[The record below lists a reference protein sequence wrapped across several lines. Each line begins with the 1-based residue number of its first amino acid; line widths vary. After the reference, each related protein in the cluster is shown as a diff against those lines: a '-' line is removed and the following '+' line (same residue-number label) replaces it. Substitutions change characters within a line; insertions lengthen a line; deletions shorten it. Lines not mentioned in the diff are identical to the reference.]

1 MERTISFM
9 NGKGSIGHN
18 TRSFIA
24 DNVDASRTKN
34 NITLIHED
42 IKQVYHKLFDK
53 ALDEYNAKQKRKDR
67 QIKSYY
73 EKISRS
79 KQEKLFYEVIVQIG
93 NKDETG
99 VGSSAAEV
107 ATWVL
112 KDYVKMFQLRNPQ
125 LYVIGAYIHLD
136 EETPHLHLNFVP
148 WVSGCKRGLETKT
161 SLKAELATRGFASEG
176 KGNTEWKQWAEA
188 EKDDIALIMRR
199 YGIDWKKKNTHNL
212 HLSVLDYKK
221 QERAK
226 EVAALEEEIE
236 GAQVV
241 LELKEERLESLEKEI
256 ENKDAKYTSDIAINI
271 LKLLKYVL
279 GNNSDIMERELS
291 VAVLGDTKLFEKS
304 YKSRICSIIEEYGEL
319 ELDLSVLDKK
329 EKEKAIL
336 EEYQVFSN
344 PSYIFFKGNVDI
356 HYVDG
361 NSISVTPDNPIAI
374 LSEAIARIEMIKV
387 NSNRIVTVE
396 NLTSYNRINDNKST
410 FIYLSGYHNTAKQ
423 RFLKKIAENNSG
435 VSWFHFGDIDPDGYY
450 ILKNLVEKTGIAFV
464 PLYMDVQQLIN
475 CKQYCKPLEKNDM
488 VKANSLLKFH
498 FYDEVM
504 EFMLANNCKLEQEII
519 SWLYERD

>member
-1 MERTISFM
+1 MLLDVYENSVTYKGQNIKNQSFAIKPEKIFYEYNGDYTDQDEVNQFNREMQSLMEFEFVILDYERGIPVISKIKL
-9 NGKGSIGHN
+9 NTNSIN
-18 TRSFIA
+18 EIYSVLKR
-24 DNVDASRTKN
+24 
-34 NITLIHED
+34 ED
-42 IKQVYHKLFDK
+42 ITVKRNREIKMYTQYMGVHDIMDAFCKSQV
-53 ALDEYNAKQKRKDR
+53 
-67 QIKSYY
+67 
-73 EKISRS
+73 
-79 KQEKLFYEVIVQIG
+79 
-93 NKDETG
+93 
-99 VGSSAAEV
+99 
-107 ATWVL
+107 
-112 KDYVKMFQLRNPQ
+112 
-125 LYVIGAYIHLD
+125 
-136 EETPHLHLNFVP
+136 
-148 WVSGCKRGLETKT
+148 
-161 SLKAELATRGFASEG
+161 
-176 KGNTEWKQWAEA
+176 
-188 EKDDIALIMRR
+188 
-199 YGIDWKKKNTHNL
+199 
-212 HLSVLDYKK
+212 
-221 QERAK
+221 
-226 EVAALEEEIE
+226 
-236 GAQVV
+236 
-241 LELKEERLESLEKEI
+241 ERL
-256 ENKDAKYTSDIAINI
+256 NDYKDAKYTSDIAINI

-279 GNNSDIMERELS
+279 GNNIDIMERELS

-336 EEYQVFSN
+336 EEYKVFSN

-356 HYVDG
+356 YYVDG

-410 FIYLSGYHNTAKQ
+410 FIYLSGYHNTVKQ
-423 RFLKKIAENNSG
+423 SFLKKIAENNSG

-519 SWLYERD
+519 SWLYERN

>member
-1 MERTISFM
+1 MY
-9 NGKGSIGHN
+9 
-18 TRSFIA
+18 
-24 DNVDASRTKN
+24 V
-34 NITLIHED
+34 IH
-42 IKQVYHKLFDK
+42 ILVV
-53 ALDEYNAKQKRKDR
+53 QKRKNIYALNMLLDVYENSVTYKG
-67 QIKSYY
+67 QNIKNQSFAIKP
-73 EKISRS
+73 EKI
-79 KQEKLFYEVIVQIG
+79 FYEYNGDYTDQDEVNQFNREMQSLMEFEFVILDYERGIPVISKIKL
-93 NKDETG
+93 NTNSINEIY
-99 VGSSAAEV
+99 S
-107 ATWVL
+107 VL
-112 KDYVKMFQLRNPQ
+112 KREDITVKRNREIKMYTQ
-125 LYVIGAYIHLD
+125 YMGVHDIMDA
-136 EETPHLHLNFVP
+136 F
-148 WVSGCKRGLETKT
+148 CK
-161 SLKAELATRGFASEG
+161 S
-176 KGNTEWKQWAEA
+176 
-188 EKDDIALIMRR
+188 
-199 YGIDWKKKNTHNL
+199 
-212 HLSVLDYKK
+212 
-221 QERAK
+221 
-226 EVAALEEEIE
+226 
-236 GAQVV
+236 QV
-241 LELKEERLESLEKEI
+241 ERL
-256 ENKDAKYTSDIAINI
+256 NDYKDAKYTSDIAINI

-361 NSISVTPDNPIAI
+361 NSMSVTPDNPIAI

-504 EFMLANNCKLEQEII
+504 QFMLANNCKLEQEII
-519 SWLYERD
+519 SWLYERN

>member
-1 MERTISFM
+1 MSLRLSKIQKDALNMLLDVYENSVTYKGQNIKNQSFAIKPEKIFYEYNGDYTDQDEVDQFNRELQSLMEFEFVILDYERGIPVISKIKL
-9 NGKGSIGHN
+9 NTNSIN
-18 TRSFIA
+18 EIYSVLKR
-24 DNVDASRTKN
+24 
-34 NITLIHED
+34 ED
-42 IKQVYHKLFDK
+42 ITVKRNREIKMYTQYMGVHDIMDAFCKSQV
-53 ALDEYNAKQKRKDR
+53 
-67 QIKSYY
+67 
-73 EKISRS
+73 
-79 KQEKLFYEVIVQIG
+79 
-93 NKDETG
+93 
-99 VGSSAAEV
+99 
-107 ATWVL
+107 
-112 KDYVKMFQLRNPQ
+112 
-125 LYVIGAYIHLD
+125 
-136 EETPHLHLNFVP
+136 
-148 WVSGCKRGLETKT
+148 
-161 SLKAELATRGFASEG
+161 
-176 KGNTEWKQWAEA
+176 
-188 EKDDIALIMRR
+188 
-199 YGIDWKKKNTHNL
+199 
-212 HLSVLDYKK
+212 
-221 QERAK
+221 
-226 EVAALEEEIE
+226 
-236 GAQVV
+236 
-241 LELKEERLESLEKEI
+241 ERL
-256 ENKDAKYTSDIAINI
+256 NDYKDAKYTSDIAINI

-319 ELDLSVLDKK
+319 ELDLSILDKK

-356 HYVDG
+356 YYVDG

-435 VSWFHFGDIDPDGYY
+435 ISWFHFGDIDPDGYY

-488 VKANSLLKFH
+488 VKANSLLKIH

-519 SWLYERD
+519 SWLYERN

>member
-1 MERTISFM
+1 MSLRLSKIQKDALNMLLDVYENSVTYKGQNIKNQSFAIKPEKIFYEYNGDYTDQDEVNQFNREMQSLMEFEFVILDYERGIPVISKIKL
-9 NGKGSIGHN
+9 NTNSIN
-18 TRSFIA
+18 EIYSVLKR
-24 DNVDASRTKN
+24 
-34 NITLIHED
+34 ED
-42 IKQVYHKLFDK
+42 ITVKRNREIKMYTQYMGVHDIMDAFCKSQV
-53 ALDEYNAKQKRKDR
+53 
-67 QIKSYY
+67 
-73 EKISRS
+73 
-79 KQEKLFYEVIVQIG
+79 
-93 NKDETG
+93 
-99 VGSSAAEV
+99 
-107 ATWVL
+107 
-112 KDYVKMFQLRNPQ
+112 
-125 LYVIGAYIHLD
+125 
-136 EETPHLHLNFVP
+136 
-148 WVSGCKRGLETKT
+148 
-161 SLKAELATRGFASEG
+161 
-176 KGNTEWKQWAEA
+176 
-188 EKDDIALIMRR
+188 
-199 YGIDWKKKNTHNL
+199 
-212 HLSVLDYKK
+212 
-221 QERAK
+221 
-226 EVAALEEEIE
+226 
-236 GAQVV
+236 
-241 LELKEERLESLEKEI
+241 ERL
-256 ENKDAKYTSDIAINI
+256 NDYKDAKYTSDTAINI

-519 SWLYERD
+519 SWLYERN

>member
-1 MERTISFM
+1 MLLDVYENSVTYKGQNIKNQSFAIKPEKIFYEYNGDYTDQDEVNQFNSEMQSLMEFEFVILDYERGIPVISKIKL
-9 NGKGSIGHN
+9 NTNSIN
-18 TRSFIA
+18 EIYSVLKR
-24 DNVDASRTKN
+24 
-34 NITLIHED
+34 ED
-42 IKQVYHKLFDK
+42 ITVKRNREIKMYTQYMGVHDIMDAFCKSQV
-53 ALDEYNAKQKRKDR
+53 
-67 QIKSYY
+67 
-73 EKISRS
+73 
-79 KQEKLFYEVIVQIG
+79 
-93 NKDETG
+93 
-99 VGSSAAEV
+99 
-107 ATWVL
+107 
-112 KDYVKMFQLRNPQ
+112 
-125 LYVIGAYIHLD
+125 
-136 EETPHLHLNFVP
+136 
-148 WVSGCKRGLETKT
+148 
-161 SLKAELATRGFASEG
+161 
-176 KGNTEWKQWAEA
+176 
-188 EKDDIALIMRR
+188 
-199 YGIDWKKKNTHNL
+199 
-212 HLSVLDYKK
+212 
-221 QERAK
+221 
-226 EVAALEEEIE
+226 
-236 GAQVV
+236 
-241 LELKEERLESLEKEI
+241 ERL
-256 ENKDAKYTSDIAINI
+256 NDYKDAKYTSDIAINI

-319 ELDLSVLDKK
+319 ELDLSILDKK

-423 RFLKKIAENNSG
+423 RFLKKIAENNGG

-519 SWLYERD
+519 SWLYEKN

>member
-1 MERTISFM
+1 MSLRLSKIQKDALNMLLDVYENSVTYKGQNIKNQSFAIKPEKIFYEYNGDYTDQDEVNQFNREMQSLMEFEFVILDYERGIPVISKIKL
-9 NGKGSIGHN
+9 NTNSIN
-18 TRSFIA
+18 EIYSVLKR
-24 DNVDASRTKN
+24 
-34 NITLIHED
+34 ED
-42 IKQVYHKLFDK
+42 ITVKRNREIKMYTQYMGVHDIMDAFCKSQV
-53 ALDEYNAKQKRKDR
+53 
-67 QIKSYY
+67 
-73 EKISRS
+73 
-79 KQEKLFYEVIVQIG
+79 
-93 NKDETG
+93 
-99 VGSSAAEV
+99 
-107 ATWVL
+107 
-112 KDYVKMFQLRNPQ
+112 
-125 LYVIGAYIHLD
+125 
-136 EETPHLHLNFVP
+136 
-148 WVSGCKRGLETKT
+148 
-161 SLKAELATRGFASEG
+161 
-176 KGNTEWKQWAEA
+176 
-188 EKDDIALIMRR
+188 
-199 YGIDWKKKNTHNL
+199 
-212 HLSVLDYKK
+212 
-221 QERAK
+221 
-226 EVAALEEEIE
+226 
-236 GAQVV
+236 
-241 LELKEERLESLEKEI
+241 ERL
-256 ENKDAKYTSDIAINI
+256 NDYKDAKYTSDIAINI

-475 CKQYCKPLEKNDM
+475 CKQYCKPFEKNDM

-519 SWLYERD
+519 SWLYERN

>member
-1 MERTISFM
+1 MLLDVYENSVTYKGQNIKNQSFAIKPEKIFYEYNGDYTDQDEVNQFNSEMQSLMEFEFVILDYERGIPVISKIKL
-9 NGKGSIGHN
+9 NTNSIN
-18 TRSFIA
+18 EIYSVLKR
-24 DNVDASRTKN
+24 
-34 NITLIHED
+34 ED
-42 IKQVYHKLFDK
+42 ITVKRNREIKMYTQYMGVHDIMDAFCKSQV
-53 ALDEYNAKQKRKDR
+53 
-67 QIKSYY
+67 
-73 EKISRS
+73 
-79 KQEKLFYEVIVQIG
+79 
-93 NKDETG
+93 
-99 VGSSAAEV
+99 
-107 ATWVL
+107 
-112 KDYVKMFQLRNPQ
+112 
-125 LYVIGAYIHLD
+125 
-136 EETPHLHLNFVP
+136 
-148 WVSGCKRGLETKT
+148 
-161 SLKAELATRGFASEG
+161 
-176 KGNTEWKQWAEA
+176 
-188 EKDDIALIMRR
+188 
-199 YGIDWKKKNTHNL
+199 
-212 HLSVLDYKK
+212 
-221 QERAK
+221 
-226 EVAALEEEIE
+226 
-236 GAQVV
+236 
-241 LELKEERLESLEKEI
+241 ERL
-256 ENKDAKYTSDIAINI
+256 NDYKDAKYTSDIAINI

-319 ELDLSVLDKK
+319 ELDLSIFDKK

-361 NSISVTPDNPIAI
+361 NSISVTPENPIAI

-423 RFLKKIAENNSG
+423 RFLKKIAENNGG

-519 SWLYERD
+519 SWLYERN

>member
-1 MERTISFM
+1 MEGIFIKLL
-9 NGKGSIGHN
+9 NLSIQASILIAVVLLL
-18 TRSFIA
+18 RFIL
-24 DNVDASRTKN
+24 NKSPKW
-34 NITLIHED
+34 
-42 IKQVYHKLFDK
+42 IKCLLW
-53 ALDEYNAKQKRKDR
+53 ALVAIRLVCPFSIESIFSLAPD
-67 QIKSYY
+67 
-73 EKISRS
+73 
-79 KQEKLFYEVIVQIG
+79 
-93 NKDETG
+93 
-99 VGSSAAEV
+99 AEV
-107 ATWVL
+107 VSM
-112 KDYVKMFQLRNPQ
+112 DNYVGMPNIQSEAA
-125 LYVIGAYIHLD
+125 GAD
-136 EETPHLHLNFVP
+136 
-148 WVSGCKRGLETKT
+148 R
-161 SLKAELATRGFASEG
+161 
-176 KGNTEWKQWAEA
+176 
-188 EKDDIALIMRR
+188 
-199 YGIDWKKKNTHNL
+199 
-212 HLSVLDYKK
+212 SV
-221 QERAK
+221 
-226 EVAALEEEIE
+226 
-236 GAQVV
+236 
-241 LELKEERLESLEKEI
+241 
-256 ENKDAKYTSDIAINI
+256 KDAKYTSDIAINI

-374 LSEAIARIEMIKV
+374 LSEAIVRIEMIKV

-450 ILKNLVEKTGIAFV
+450 ILKNLIEKTGISFV

-519 SWLYERD
+519 SWLYERN

>member
-1 MERTISFM
+1 MLLDVYENSVTYKGQNIKNQSFAIKPEKIFYEYNGDYTDQDEVNQFNREMQSLMEFEFVILDYERGIPVISKIKL
-9 NGKGSIGHN
+9 NTNSIN
-18 TRSFIA
+18 EIYSVLKR
-24 DNVDASRTKN
+24 
-34 NITLIHED
+34 ED
-42 IKQVYHKLFDK
+42 ITVKRNREIKMYTQYMGVHDIMDAFCKSQV
-53 ALDEYNAKQKRKDR
+53 
-67 QIKSYY
+67 
-73 EKISRS
+73 
-79 KQEKLFYEVIVQIG
+79 
-93 NKDETG
+93 
-99 VGSSAAEV
+99 
-107 ATWVL
+107 
-112 KDYVKMFQLRNPQ
+112 
-125 LYVIGAYIHLD
+125 
-136 EETPHLHLNFVP
+136 
-148 WVSGCKRGLETKT
+148 
-161 SLKAELATRGFASEG
+161 
-176 KGNTEWKQWAEA
+176 
-188 EKDDIALIMRR
+188 
-199 YGIDWKKKNTHNL
+199 
-212 HLSVLDYKK
+212 
-221 QERAK
+221 
-226 EVAALEEEIE
+226 
-236 GAQVV
+236 
-241 LELKEERLESLEKEI
+241 ERL
-256 ENKDAKYTSDIAINI
+256 NDYKDAKYTSDIAINI

-319 ELDLSVLDKK
+319 EIDLSVLDKK

-475 CKQYCKPLEKNDM
+475 CKQYCKPFEKNDM

-519 SWLYERD
+519 SWLYERN

>member
-1 MERTISFM
+1 MSLRLSKIQKDALNMLLDVYENSVTYKGQNIKNQSFAIKPEKIFYEYNGDYTDQDEVNQFNREMQSLMEFEFVILDYERGIPVISKIKL
-9 NGKGSIGHN
+9 NTNSIN
-18 TRSFIA
+18 EIYSVLKR
-24 DNVDASRTKN
+24 
-34 NITLIHED
+34 ED
-42 IKQVYHKLFDK
+42 ITVKRNREIKMYMQYMGVHDIMDAFCKSQV
-53 ALDEYNAKQKRKDR
+53 
-67 QIKSYY
+67 
-73 EKISRS
+73 
-79 KQEKLFYEVIVQIG
+79 
-93 NKDETG
+93 
-99 VGSSAAEV
+99 
-107 ATWVL
+107 
-112 KDYVKMFQLRNPQ
+112 
-125 LYVIGAYIHLD
+125 
-136 EETPHLHLNFVP
+136 
-148 WVSGCKRGLETKT
+148 
-161 SLKAELATRGFASEG
+161 
-176 KGNTEWKQWAEA
+176 
-188 EKDDIALIMRR
+188 
-199 YGIDWKKKNTHNL
+199 
-212 HLSVLDYKK
+212 
-221 QERAK
+221 
-226 EVAALEEEIE
+226 
-236 GAQVV
+236 
-241 LELKEERLESLEKEI
+241 ERL
-256 ENKDAKYTSDIAINI
+256 NDYKDAKYTSDIAINI

-356 HYVDG
+356 YYVDG

-488 VKANSLLKFH
+488 VKANSLLKIH

-519 SWLYERD
+519 SWLYERN

>member
-1 MERTISFM
+1 MSLRLSKIQKDALNMLLDVYENSVTYKGQNIKNQSFAIKPEKIFYEYNGDYTDQDEVNQFNREMQSLMEFEFVILDYERGIPVISKIKL
-9 NGKGSIGHN
+9 NTNSIN
-18 TRSFIA
+18 EIYSVLKR
-24 DNVDASRTKN
+24 
-34 NITLIHED
+34 ED
-42 IKQVYHKLFDK
+42 ITVKRNQEIKMYTQYMGVHDIMDAFCKSQV
-53 ALDEYNAKQKRKDR
+53 ER
-67 QIKSYY
+67 
-73 EKISRS
+73 
-79 KQEKLFYEVIVQIG
+79 
-93 NKDETG
+93 
-99 VGSSAAEV
+99 
-107 ATWVL
+107 L
-112 KDYVKMFQLRNPQ
+112 KDY
-125 LYVIGAYIHLD
+125 
-136 EETPHLHLNFVP
+136 
-148 WVSGCKRGLETKT
+148 
-161 SLKAELATRGFASEG
+161 
-176 KGNTEWKQWAEA
+176 
-188 EKDDIALIMRR
+188 
-199 YGIDWKKKNTHNL
+199 
-212 HLSVLDYKK
+212 
-221 QERAK
+221 
-226 EVAALEEEIE
+226 
-236 GAQVV
+236 
-241 LELKEERLESLEKEI
+241 
-256 ENKDAKYTSDIAINI
+256 KDAKYTPDIAINI

-519 SWLYERD
+519 SWLYERN

>member
-1 MERTISFM
+1 MSLRLSKIQKDALNMLLDVYENSVTYKGQNIKNQSFAIKPEKIFYEYNGDYTDQDEVNQFNREMQSLMEFEFVILDYERGIPVISKIKL
-9 NGKGSIGHN
+9 NTNSIN
-18 TRSFIA
+18 EIYSVLKR
-24 DNVDASRTKN
+24 
-34 NITLIHED
+34 ED
-42 IKQVYHKLFDK
+42 ITVKRNREIKMYTQYMGVHDIMDAFCKSQV
-53 ALDEYNAKQKRKDR
+53 
-67 QIKSYY
+67 
-73 EKISRS
+73 
-79 KQEKLFYEVIVQIG
+79 
-93 NKDETG
+93 
-99 VGSSAAEV
+99 
-107 ATWVL
+107 
-112 KDYVKMFQLRNPQ
+112 
-125 LYVIGAYIHLD
+125 
-136 EETPHLHLNFVP
+136 
-148 WVSGCKRGLETKT
+148 
-161 SLKAELATRGFASEG
+161 
-176 KGNTEWKQWAEA
+176 
-188 EKDDIALIMRR
+188 
-199 YGIDWKKKNTHNL
+199 
-212 HLSVLDYKK
+212 
-221 QERAK
+221 
-226 EVAALEEEIE
+226 
-236 GAQVV
+236 
-241 LELKEERLESLEKEI
+241 ERL
-256 ENKDAKYTSDIAINI
+256 NDYKDAKYTSDIAINI

-291 VAVLGDTKLFEKS
+291 VVVLGDTKLFEKS

-344 PSYIFFKGNVDI
+344 PSYIFLKGNVDI
-356 HYVDG
+356 YYVDG

-435 VSWFHFGDIDPDGYY
+435 ISWFHFGDIDPDGYY

-488 VKANSLLKFH
+488 VKANSLLKIH

-504 EFMLANNCKLEQEII
+504 KFMLANNCKLEQEII
-519 SWLYERD
+519 SWLYERN

>member
-1 MERTISFM
+1 MLLDVYENSVTYKGQNIKNQSFAINPEKIFYEYNGDYTDQDEVNQFNREMQSLMEFEFVILDYERGIPVISKIKL
-9 NGKGSIGHN
+9 NTNSIN
-18 TRSFIA
+18 EIYSVLKR
-24 DNVDASRTKN
+24 
-34 NITLIHED
+34 ED
-42 IKQVYHKLFDK
+42 ITVKRNREIKMYTQYMGVHDIMDAFCKSQV
-53 ALDEYNAKQKRKDR
+53 
-67 QIKSYY
+67 
-73 EKISRS
+73 
-79 KQEKLFYEVIVQIG
+79 
-93 NKDETG
+93 
-99 VGSSAAEV
+99 
-107 ATWVL
+107 
-112 KDYVKMFQLRNPQ
+112 
-125 LYVIGAYIHLD
+125 
-136 EETPHLHLNFVP
+136 
-148 WVSGCKRGLETKT
+148 
-161 SLKAELATRGFASEG
+161 
-176 KGNTEWKQWAEA
+176 
-188 EKDDIALIMRR
+188 
-199 YGIDWKKKNTHNL
+199 
-212 HLSVLDYKK
+212 
-221 QERAK
+221 
-226 EVAALEEEIE
+226 
-236 GAQVV
+236 
-241 LELKEERLESLEKEI
+241 ERL
-256 ENKDAKYTSDIAINI
+256 NDYKDAKYTSDIAINI

-488 VKANSLLKFH
+488 VKANSLLKFR

-519 SWLYERD
+519 SWLYERN

>member
-1 MERTISFM
+1 MLLDVYENSVTYKGQNIKNQSFAIKPEKIFYEYNGDYTDQDEVNQFNREMQSLMEFEFVILDYERGIPVISKIKL
-9 NGKGSIGHN
+9 NTNSIN
-18 TRSFIA
+18 EIYSVLKR
-24 DNVDASRTKN
+24 
-34 NITLIHED
+34 ED
-42 IKQVYHKLFDK
+42 ITVKRNREIKMYTQYMGVHDIMDAFCKSQV
-53 ALDEYNAKQKRKDR
+53 
-67 QIKSYY
+67 
-73 EKISRS
+73 
-79 KQEKLFYEVIVQIG
+79 
-93 NKDETG
+93 
-99 VGSSAAEV
+99 
-107 ATWVL
+107 
-112 KDYVKMFQLRNPQ
+112 
-125 LYVIGAYIHLD
+125 
-136 EETPHLHLNFVP
+136 
-148 WVSGCKRGLETKT
+148 
-161 SLKAELATRGFASEG
+161 
-176 KGNTEWKQWAEA
+176 
-188 EKDDIALIMRR
+188 
-199 YGIDWKKKNTHNL
+199 
-212 HLSVLDYKK
+212 
-221 QERAK
+221 
-226 EVAALEEEIE
+226 
-236 GAQVV
+236 
-241 LELKEERLESLEKEI
+241 ERL
-256 ENKDAKYTSDIAINI
+256 NDYKDAKYTSDIAINI

-361 NSISVTPDNPIAI
+361 NSMSVTPDNPIAI

-435 VSWFHFGDIDPDGYY
+435 VSWLHFGDIDPDGYY

-519 SWLYERD
+519 SWLYERN

>member
-1 MERTISFM
+1 MSLRLSKIQKDALNMLLDVYENSVTYKGQNIKNQSFAIKPEKIFYEYNGDYTDQDEVNQFNREMQSLMEFEFVILDYERGIPVISKIKL
-9 NGKGSIGHN
+9 NTNSIN
-18 TRSFIA
+18 EIYSVLKR
-24 DNVDASRTKN
+24 
-34 NITLIHED
+34 ED
-42 IKQVYHKLFDK
+42 ITVKRNREIKMYTQYMGVHDIMDAFCKSQV
-53 ALDEYNAKQKRKDR
+53 
-67 QIKSYY
+67 
-73 EKISRS
+73 
-79 KQEKLFYEVIVQIG
+79 
-93 NKDETG
+93 
-99 VGSSAAEV
+99 
-107 ATWVL
+107 
-112 KDYVKMFQLRNPQ
+112 
-125 LYVIGAYIHLD
+125 
-136 EETPHLHLNFVP
+136 
-148 WVSGCKRGLETKT
+148 
-161 SLKAELATRGFASEG
+161 
-176 KGNTEWKQWAEA
+176 
-188 EKDDIALIMRR
+188 
-199 YGIDWKKKNTHNL
+199 
-212 HLSVLDYKK
+212 
-221 QERAK
+221 
-226 EVAALEEEIE
+226 
-236 GAQVV
+236 
-241 LELKEERLESLEKEI
+241 ERL
-256 ENKDAKYTSDIAINI
+256 NDYKDAKYTSDIAINI

-329 EKEKAIL
+329 EKEKATL

-435 VSWFHFGDIDPDGYY
+435 VSWFHFGDIDPDGYF
-450 ILKNLVEKTGIAFV
+450 ILKNLIEKTGISFV

-475 CKQYCKPLEKNDM
+475 YKQFCKPLEKNDM

-519 SWLYERD
+519 SWLYERN

>member
-1 MERTISFM
+1 MSLRLSKIQKDALNMLLDVYENSVTYKGQNVKNQSFAIKPEKIFYEYNGDYTDQDEVNQFNREMQSLMEFEFVILDYERGIPVISKIKL
-9 NGKGSIGHN
+9 NTNSIN
-18 TRSFIA
+18 EIYSVLKR
-24 DNVDASRTKN
+24 
-34 NITLIHED
+34 ED
-42 IKQVYHKLFDK
+42 ITVKRNREIKMYTQYMGVHDIMDAFCKSQV
-53 ALDEYNAKQKRKDR
+53 
-67 QIKSYY
+67 
-73 EKISRS
+73 
-79 KQEKLFYEVIVQIG
+79 
-93 NKDETG
+93 
-99 VGSSAAEV
+99 
-107 ATWVL
+107 
-112 KDYVKMFQLRNPQ
+112 
-125 LYVIGAYIHLD
+125 
-136 EETPHLHLNFVP
+136 
-148 WVSGCKRGLETKT
+148 
-161 SLKAELATRGFASEG
+161 
-176 KGNTEWKQWAEA
+176 
-188 EKDDIALIMRR
+188 
-199 YGIDWKKKNTHNL
+199 
-212 HLSVLDYKK
+212 
-221 QERAK
+221 
-226 EVAALEEEIE
+226 
-236 GAQVV
+236 
-241 LELKEERLESLEKEI
+241 ERL
-256 ENKDAKYTSDIAINI
+256 NDYKDAKYTSDIAINI

-304 YKSRICSIIEEYGEL
+304 YKLRICSIIEEYGEL

-374 LSEAIARIEMIKV
+374 LSEAIVRIEMIKV

-450 ILKNLVEKTGIAFV
+450 ILKNLIEKTGISFV

-519 SWLYERD
+519 SWLYERN

>member
-1 MERTISFM
+1 MSLRLSKIQKDALNMLLDVYENSVTYKGQNIKNQSFAIKPEKIFYEYNGDYTDQDEVNQFNREMQSLMEFEFVILDYERGIPVISKIKL
-9 NGKGSIGHN
+9 NTNSIN
-18 TRSFIA
+18 EIYSVLKR
-24 DNVDASRTKN
+24 
-34 NITLIHED
+34 ED
-42 IKQVYHKLFDK
+42 ITVKRNREIKMYTQYMGVHDIMDAFCKSQV
-53 ALDEYNAKQKRKDR
+53 
-67 QIKSYY
+67 
-73 EKISRS
+73 
-79 KQEKLFYEVIVQIG
+79 
-93 NKDETG
+93 
-99 VGSSAAEV
+99 
-107 ATWVL
+107 
-112 KDYVKMFQLRNPQ
+112 
-125 LYVIGAYIHLD
+125 
-136 EETPHLHLNFVP
+136 
-148 WVSGCKRGLETKT
+148 
-161 SLKAELATRGFASEG
+161 
-176 KGNTEWKQWAEA
+176 
-188 EKDDIALIMRR
+188 
-199 YGIDWKKKNTHNL
+199 
-212 HLSVLDYKK
+212 
-221 QERAK
+221 
-226 EVAALEEEIE
+226 
-236 GAQVV
+236 
-241 LELKEERLESLEKEI
+241 ERL
-256 ENKDAKYTSDIAINI
+256 NDYKDAKYTSDIAINI

-329 EKEKAIL
+329 EKEKVIL

-361 NSISVTPDNPIAI
+361 NSMSVTPDNPIAI

-387 NSNRIVTVE
+387 NSNRIVSVE

-498 FYDEVM
+498 FYNEVM

-519 SWLYERD
+519 SWLYERN

>member
-1 MERTISFM
+1 MSLRLSKIQKDALNMLLDVYENSVTYKGQNIKNQSFAIKPEKIFYEYNGDYTDQDEVNQFNREMQSLMEFEFVILDYERGIPVISKIKL
-9 NGKGSIGHN
+9 NTNSIN
-18 TRSFIA
+18 EIYSVLKR
-24 DNVDASRTKN
+24 
-34 NITLIHED
+34 ED
-42 IKQVYHKLFDK
+42 ITVKRNREIKMYTQYMGVHDIMDAFCKSQV
-53 ALDEYNAKQKRKDR
+53 
-67 QIKSYY
+67 
-73 EKISRS
+73 
-79 KQEKLFYEVIVQIG
+79 
-93 NKDETG
+93 
-99 VGSSAAEV
+99 
-107 ATWVL
+107 
-112 KDYVKMFQLRNPQ
+112 
-125 LYVIGAYIHLD
+125 
-136 EETPHLHLNFVP
+136 
-148 WVSGCKRGLETKT
+148 
-161 SLKAELATRGFASEG
+161 
-176 KGNTEWKQWAEA
+176 
-188 EKDDIALIMRR
+188 
-199 YGIDWKKKNTHNL
+199 
-212 HLSVLDYKK
+212 
-221 QERAK
+221 
-226 EVAALEEEIE
+226 
-236 GAQVV
+236 
-241 LELKEERLESLEKEI
+241 ERL
-256 ENKDAKYTSDIAINI
+256 NDYKDAKYTSDIAINI

-304 YKSRICSIIEEYGEL
+304 YKLRICSIIEEYGEL

-344 PSYIFFKGNVDI
+344 PSYIFLKGNVDI

-374 LSEAIARIEMIKV
+374 LSEAIVRIEMIKV

-450 ILKNLVEKTGIAFV
+450 ILKNLIEKTGISFV

-519 SWLYERD
+519 SWLYERN

>member
-1 MERTISFM
+1 MLLDVYENSVTYKGQNIKNQSFAIKPEKIFYEYNGDFTDQDEVNQFNREMQSLMEFEFVILDYERGIPVISKIKL
-9 NGKGSIGHN
+9 NTNSIN
-18 TRSFIA
+18 EIYSVLKR
-24 DNVDASRTKN
+24 
-34 NITLIHED
+34 ED
-42 IKQVYHKLFDK
+42 ITVKRNREIKMYTQYMGVHDIMDAFCKSQV
-53 ALDEYNAKQKRKDR
+53 
-67 QIKSYY
+67 
-73 EKISRS
+73 
-79 KQEKLFYEVIVQIG
+79 
-93 NKDETG
+93 
-99 VGSSAAEV
+99 
-107 ATWVL
+107 
-112 KDYVKMFQLRNPQ
+112 
-125 LYVIGAYIHLD
+125 
-136 EETPHLHLNFVP
+136 
-148 WVSGCKRGLETKT
+148 
-161 SLKAELATRGFASEG
+161 
-176 KGNTEWKQWAEA
+176 
-188 EKDDIALIMRR
+188 
-199 YGIDWKKKNTHNL
+199 
-212 HLSVLDYKK
+212 
-221 QERAK
+221 
-226 EVAALEEEIE
+226 
-236 GAQVV
+236 
-241 LELKEERLESLEKEI
+241 ERL
-256 ENKDAKYTSDIAINI
+256 NDYKDAKYTSDIAINI

-319 ELDLSVLDKK
+319 ELDLSILDKK

-356 HYVDG
+356 YYVDG

-410 FIYLSGYHNTAKQ
+410 FIYLSGYHNSAKQ
-423 RFLKKIAENNSG
+423 RFLKKIAENNGG

-519 SWLYERD
+519 SWLYERN

>member
-1 MERTISFM
+1 MSLRLSKIQKDALNMLLDVYENSVTYKGQNIKNQSFAIKPEKIFYEYNGDYTDQDEVNQFNSEMQSLMEFEFVILDYERGIPVISKIKL
-9 NGKGSIGHN
+9 NTNSIN
-18 TRSFIA
+18 EIYSVLKR
-24 DNVDASRTKN
+24 
-34 NITLIHED
+34 ED
-42 IKQVYHKLFDK
+42 ITVKRNREIKMYTQYMGVHDIMDAFCKSQV
-53 ALDEYNAKQKRKDR
+53 
-67 QIKSYY
+67 
-73 EKISRS
+73 
-79 KQEKLFYEVIVQIG
+79 
-93 NKDETG
+93 
-99 VGSSAAEV
+99 
-107 ATWVL
+107 
-112 KDYVKMFQLRNPQ
+112 
-125 LYVIGAYIHLD
+125 
-136 EETPHLHLNFVP
+136 
-148 WVSGCKRGLETKT
+148 
-161 SLKAELATRGFASEG
+161 
-176 KGNTEWKQWAEA
+176 
-188 EKDDIALIMRR
+188 
-199 YGIDWKKKNTHNL
+199 
-212 HLSVLDYKK
+212 
-221 QERAK
+221 
-226 EVAALEEEIE
+226 
-236 GAQVV
+236 
-241 LELKEERLESLEKEI
+241 ERL
-256 ENKDAKYTSDIAINI
+256 NDYKDAKYTSDIAINI

-319 ELDLSVLDKK
+319 ELDLSILDKK

-356 HYVDG
+356 YYVDG

-435 VSWFHFGDIDPDGYY
+435 ISWFHFGDIDPDGYY

-488 VKANSLLKFH
+488 VKANSLLEIH

-519 SWLYERD
+519 SWLYERN

>member
-1 MERTISFM
+1 MLLDVYENSVTYKGQNIKNQSFAIKPEKIFYEYNGDYTDQDEVNQFNREMQSLMEFEFVILDYERGIPVISKIKL
-9 NGKGSIGHN
+9 NTNSIN
-18 TRSFIA
+18 EIYSVLKR
-24 DNVDASRTKN
+24 
-34 NITLIHED
+34 ED
-42 IKQVYHKLFDK
+42 ITVKRNREIKMYTQYMGVHDMMDALCKSQV
-53 ALDEYNAKQKRKDR
+53 
-67 QIKSYY
+67 
-73 EKISRS
+73 
-79 KQEKLFYEVIVQIG
+79 
-93 NKDETG
+93 
-99 VGSSAAEV
+99 
-107 ATWVL
+107 
-112 KDYVKMFQLRNPQ
+112 
-125 LYVIGAYIHLD
+125 
-136 EETPHLHLNFVP
+136 
-148 WVSGCKRGLETKT
+148 
-161 SLKAELATRGFASEG
+161 
-176 KGNTEWKQWAEA
+176 
-188 EKDDIALIMRR
+188 
-199 YGIDWKKKNTHNL
+199 
-212 HLSVLDYKK
+212 
-221 QERAK
+221 
-226 EVAALEEEIE
+226 
-236 GAQVV
+236 
-241 LELKEERLESLEKEI
+241 ERL
-256 ENKDAKYTSDIAINI
+256 NDYKDAKYTSDIAINI

-519 SWLYERD
+519 SWLYERN

>member
-1 MERTISFM
+1 MLLDVYENSVTYKGQNIKNQSFAIKPEKIFYEYNGDYTDQDEVNQFNREMQSLMEFEFVILDYERGIPVISKIKL
-9 NGKGSIGHN
+9 NTNSIN
-18 TRSFIA
+18 EIYSLLKR
-24 DNVDASRTKN
+24 
-34 NITLIHED
+34 ED
-42 IKQVYHKLFDK
+42 ITVKRNREIKMYTQYMGAHDIMDAFCKSQV
-53 ALDEYNAKQKRKDR
+53 
-67 QIKSYY
+67 
-73 EKISRS
+73 
-79 KQEKLFYEVIVQIG
+79 
-93 NKDETG
+93 
-99 VGSSAAEV
+99 
-107 ATWVL
+107 
-112 KDYVKMFQLRNPQ
+112 
-125 LYVIGAYIHLD
+125 
-136 EETPHLHLNFVP
+136 
-148 WVSGCKRGLETKT
+148 
-161 SLKAELATRGFASEG
+161 
-176 KGNTEWKQWAEA
+176 
-188 EKDDIALIMRR
+188 
-199 YGIDWKKKNTHNL
+199 
-212 HLSVLDYKK
+212 
-221 QERAK
+221 
-226 EVAALEEEIE
+226 
-236 GAQVV
+236 
-241 LELKEERLESLEKEI
+241 ERL
-256 ENKDAKYTSDIAINI
+256 NDYKDAKYTSDIAINI

-374 LSEAIARIEMIKV
+374 LSETIARIEMIKV

-396 NLTSYNRINDNKST
+396 NLTSYNRINDNEST

-435 VSWFHFGDIDPDGYY
+435 VSWVHFGDIDPDGYY

-519 SWLYERD
+519 SWLYERN

>member
-1 MERTISFM
+1 MLLDVYENSVTYKGQNIKNQSFAIKPEKIFYEYNGDYTDQDEVNQFNREMQSLMEFEFVILDYERGIPVISKIKL
-9 NGKGSIGHN
+9 NTNSIN
-18 TRSFIA
+18 EIYSVLKR
-24 DNVDASRTKN
+24 
-34 NITLIHED
+34 ED
-42 IKQVYHKLFDK
+42 ITVKRNREIKMYTQYMGAHDIMDAFCKSQV
-53 ALDEYNAKQKRKDR
+53 
-67 QIKSYY
+67 
-73 EKISRS
+73 
-79 KQEKLFYEVIVQIG
+79 
-93 NKDETG
+93 
-99 VGSSAAEV
+99 
-107 ATWVL
+107 
-112 KDYVKMFQLRNPQ
+112 
-125 LYVIGAYIHLD
+125 
-136 EETPHLHLNFVP
+136 
-148 WVSGCKRGLETKT
+148 
-161 SLKAELATRGFASEG
+161 
-176 KGNTEWKQWAEA
+176 
-188 EKDDIALIMRR
+188 
-199 YGIDWKKKNTHNL
+199 
-212 HLSVLDYKK
+212 
-221 QERAK
+221 
-226 EVAALEEEIE
+226 
-236 GAQVV
+236 
-241 LELKEERLESLEKEI
+241 ERL
-256 ENKDAKYTSDIAINI
+256 NDYKDAKYTSDIAINI

-410 FIYLSGYHNTAKQ
+410 FIYLSGYHSTAKQ

-519 SWLYERD
+519 SWLYERN

>member
-1 MERTISFM
+1 MLLDVYENSVTYKGQNIKNQSFTIKPEKIFYEYNGDYTDQDEVNQFNSEMQSLMEFEFVILDYERGIPVISKIKL
-9 NGKGSIGHN
+9 NTNSIN
-18 TRSFIA
+18 EIYSVLKR
-24 DNVDASRTKN
+24 
-34 NITLIHED
+34 ED
-42 IKQVYHKLFDK
+42 ITVKRNREIKMYTQYMGVHDIMDAFCKSQV
-53 ALDEYNAKQKRKDR
+53 
-67 QIKSYY
+67 
-73 EKISRS
+73 
-79 KQEKLFYEVIVQIG
+79 
-93 NKDETG
+93 
-99 VGSSAAEV
+99 
-107 ATWVL
+107 
-112 KDYVKMFQLRNPQ
+112 
-125 LYVIGAYIHLD
+125 
-136 EETPHLHLNFVP
+136 
-148 WVSGCKRGLETKT
+148 
-161 SLKAELATRGFASEG
+161 
-176 KGNTEWKQWAEA
+176 
-188 EKDDIALIMRR
+188 
-199 YGIDWKKKNTHNL
+199 
-212 HLSVLDYKK
+212 
-221 QERAK
+221 
-226 EVAALEEEIE
+226 
-236 GAQVV
+236 
-241 LELKEERLESLEKEI
+241 ERL
-256 ENKDAKYTSDIAINI
+256 NDYKDAKYTSDIAINI

-319 ELDLSVLDKK
+319 ELDLSILDKK

-423 RFLKKIAENNSG
+423 RFLKKIAENNGG

-519 SWLYERD
+519 SWLYERN

>member
-1 MERTISFM
+1 MLLDVYENSVTYKGQNIKNQSFAIKPEKIFYEYNGDYTDQDEVNQFNREMQSLMEFEFVILDYERGIPVISKIKL
-9 NGKGSIGHN
+9 NTNSIN
-18 TRSFIA
+18 EIYSVLKR
-24 DNVDASRTKN
+24 
-34 NITLIHED
+34 ED
-42 IKQVYHKLFDK
+42 ITVKRNREIKMYTQYMGVHDIMDAFCKSQV
-53 ALDEYNAKQKRKDR
+53 
-67 QIKSYY
+67 
-73 EKISRS
+73 
-79 KQEKLFYEVIVQIG
+79 
-93 NKDETG
+93 
-99 VGSSAAEV
+99 
-107 ATWVL
+107 
-112 KDYVKMFQLRNPQ
+112 
-125 LYVIGAYIHLD
+125 
-136 EETPHLHLNFVP
+136 
-148 WVSGCKRGLETKT
+148 
-161 SLKAELATRGFASEG
+161 
-176 KGNTEWKQWAEA
+176 
-188 EKDDIALIMRR
+188 
-199 YGIDWKKKNTHNL
+199 
-212 HLSVLDYKK
+212 
-221 QERAK
+221 
-226 EVAALEEEIE
+226 
-236 GAQVV
+236 
-241 LELKEERLESLEKEI
+241 ERL
-256 ENKDAKYTSDIAINI
+256 NDYKDAKYTSDIAINI

-519 SWLYERD
+519 SWLYERN

>member
-1 MERTISFM
+1 MSKPIMLSENSRKSATKLLLVNWSRFSNVPIALEGSTLFTGVNGSGKSTILDAM
-9 NGKGSIGHN
+9 TYMLTGN
-18 TRSFIA
+18 TQFNKA
-24 DNVDASRTKN
+24 
-34 NITLIHED
+34 
-42 IKQVYHKLFDK
+42 
-53 ALDEYNAKQKRKDR
+53 ALDRDR
-67 QIKSYY
+67 NVVSY
-73 EKISRS
+73 
-79 KQEKLFYEVIVQIG
+79 V
-93 NKDETG
+93 
-99 VGSSAAEV
+99 
-107 ATWVL
+107 
-112 KDYVKMFQLRNPQ
+112 
-125 LYVIGAYIHLD
+125 
-136 EETPHLHLNFVP
+136 
-148 WVSGCKRGLETKT
+148 RGDTK
-161 SLKAELATRGFASEG
+161 SEG
-176 KGNTEWKQWAEA
+176 KNRFIREGEVTSYIAMEFWAPLENQYLVVGVCIEYVNETSNTKKWFVF
-188 EKDDIALIMRR
+188 KDTR
-199 YGIDWKKKNTHNL
+199 IDDCRFYTVK
-212 HLSVLDYKK
+212 
-221 QERAK
+221 EK
-226 EVAALEEEIE
+226 EVT
-236 GAQVV
+236 VYPRH
-241 LELKEERLESLEKEI
+241 ELTVKGK
-256 ENKDAKYTSDIAINI
+256 KVPA
-271 LKLLKYVL
+271 
-279 GNNSDIMERELS
+279 
-291 VAVLGDTKLFEKS
+291 
-304 YKSRICSIIEEYGEL
+304 GEFMNRDKGT
-319 ELDLSVLDKK
+319 EQVLDKK